1 MEKLVLGERM
11 SATVI
16 VGAQWGDEGKGKVID
31 LLSEKADMIVRYQ
44 GGNNAGH
51 TVMIGNEQFIFHLIP
66 SGIIRN
72 KECILGSG
80 VVIDPRSLIEEI
92 HLLRSKGVSIT
103 QRNLFVSRDAH
114 IVMPYHKLFEQLS
127 EERKSSRIGTT
138 RNGIGPAYVDKMA
151 RVGIKMGDLINGKI
165 LKEKLKERLKD
176 VNSLLTRIY
185 GKRGFKLDEI
195 LKEYMRYS
203 RFFSD
208 YVSDTSSI
216 INAAIAKGKFVL
228 FEGAQGTML
237 DVDFGTYPYVTSSHT
252 IAGGACIGTGV
263 GPTKIGKVIG
273 VAKAYTTRVGDGPF
287 PTELSVTKQEAIR
300 MKGKE
305 YGATTGRPR
314 RCGWFD
320 AVAVRYAARINGFD
334 SLAITKLDVLDDL
347 PMIKICTGYL
357 YKNRIIRDFPTG
369 TDEVR
374 ALKPVY
380 EELKGWRQDITDI
393 KNYRSLPINAKKYLK
408 RISLLVNTRISIV
421 SVGPRRSQTINVANS
436 VATSATRRS
445 GGRSDE

>member
-1 MEKLVLGERM
+1 M

-138 RNGIGPAYVDKMA
+138 RKGIGPAYVDKMA

-287 PTELSVTKQEAIR
+287 PTGLSVT
-300 MKGKE
+300 
-305 YGATTGRPR
+305 
-314 RCGWFD
+314 
-320 AVAVRYAARINGFD
+320 
-334 SLAITKLDVLDDL
+334 
-347 PMIKICTGYL
+347 
-357 YKNRIIRDFPTG
+357 
-369 TDEVR
+369 
-374 ALKPVY
+374 
-380 EELKGWRQDITDI
+380 
-393 KNYRSLPINAKKYLK
+393 
-408 RISLLVNTRISIV
+408 
-421 SVGPRRSQTINVANS
+421 
-436 VATSATRRS
+436 
-445 GGRSDE
+445 